1 MKRKYEK
8 LQETTVLERTHDQ
21 RHLNFEEN
29 NEEKKKERQD
39 DFTPT
44 IISRRIVGT

>member
-1 MKRKYEK
+1 MWENLMKRKYEK

-29 NEEKKKERQD
+29 NEEKKKREA
-39 DFTPT
+39 
-44 IISRRIVGT
+44 G